1 MAEHFRE
8 PERRQKALLPADMM
22 EWLPEDD
29 IVHLIVEAVV
39 MMDLSKFEAGYKLGG
54 AGKAPF
60 APQMLLAL
68 LIYAYSQGVRSSR
81 AIERLCHRDAG
92 YRFIVGDAIPDH
104 TVIARFRQRHVAE
117 MKEVFLGV
125 LRLCREAGL
134 VKLGLVALDGTKV
147 QGNASLEANRTIA
160 SIEAEIAQILAEAE
174 ATDAREDSQTAA
186 QQGATLPKSLAGRA
200 DRLAR
205 LRKCKEKL
213 ERQAAA
219 AAARQQAKIDA
230 REAEEQATGKC
241 RRGRKPKAADPS
253 VDPDTNACVTD
264 PDSGIMKTRRGWL
277 QGYNGQIVV
286 TTGQII
292 IAADVTTDANDVQQL
307 HPMLAQAQANVVA
320 VAEEG
325 QQDEITLGA
334 AVADAGYWSE
344 ANVAAETEDCELIIA
359 TQKDHKQRAA
369 LRNAPPPR
377 GRRPKHMTA
386 RERMDRKLR
395 TKRGRERYRRRG
407 ASVEPVFGQMKDGQ
421 GARHFS
427 MRGLE
432 RCRGEWNLHAAVHNM
447 RKLHRESARRAEK
460 ARKHTEE
467 RTRKAA

>member
-8 PERRQKALLPADMM
+8 PERRQQALLPADMM
-22 EWLPEDD
+22 EWLPQDD
-29 IVHLIVEAVV
+29 IVHLIVEVV
-39 MMDLSKFEAGYKLGG
+39 AMMDLSKFEAGYELGG

-104 TVIARFRQRHVAE
+104 TVIARFRQRHVTE
-117 MKEVFLGV
+117 MKQVFLGV

-134 VKLGLVALDGTKV
+134 MKLGLVALDGTKV

-160 SIEAEIAQILAEAE
+160 GIEAEIAQILAEAE

-186 QQGATLPKSLAGRA
+186 QQGASLPKSLAGRA

-205 LRKCKEKL
+205 LRTCKEKL
-213 ERQAAA
+213 ERQAEA

-230 REAEEQATGKC
+230 REAEEQATGKR

-292 IAADVTTDANDVQQL
+292 IAADVTTEANDVQQL
-307 HPMLAQAQANVVA
+307 HPMLAQAQANVLA

-334 AVADAGYWSE
+334 VVADAGYWSE
-344 ANVAAETEDCELIIA
+344 ANVGGEADGCELIIA
-359 TQKDHKQRAA
+359 TQKDHKQRAD
-369 LRNAPPPR
+369 LRNAPAPR
-377 GRRPKHMTA
+377 GRKPKNMTA

-395 TKRGRERYRRRG
+395 TKRGRERYRHRG
-407 ASVEPVFGQMKDGQ
+407 TAVEPVFGQMKDRQ

-460 ARKHTEE
+460 TRKHAEE
-467 RTRKAA
+467 GTKKAA